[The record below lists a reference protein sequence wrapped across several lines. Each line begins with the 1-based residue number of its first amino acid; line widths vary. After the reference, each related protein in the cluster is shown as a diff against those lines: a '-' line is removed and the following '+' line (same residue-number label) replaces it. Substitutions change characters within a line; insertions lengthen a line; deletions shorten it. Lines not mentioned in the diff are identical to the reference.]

1 MNEKIDFEILEKDL
15 KRFGLFY
22 FMIWAINLAL
32 FIGQFAYYYF
42 NQVDIDLV
50 FIFFVILNILS
61 LYLTYKINDR
71 YSFLK
76 YRYNYYKTNND

>member
-1 MNEKIDFEILEKDL
+1 MNEKIDYEILDKDL

-22 FMIWAINLAL
+22 FIIWAINLAL

-42 NQVDIDLV
+42 HQVDIDLV
-50 FIFFVILNILS
+50 FMFFVILNVLS
-61 LYLTYKINDR
+61 LYLTYKINDS

>member
-76 YRYNYYKTNND
+76 YRYNYYKNTQ

>member
-76 YRYNYYKTNND
+76 YRYNYYKTNNN

>member
-15 KRFGLFY
+15 KRFGFFY

-76 YRYNYYKTNND
+76 YRYDYYKTNND

>member
-22 FMIWAINLAL
+22 FMIWVINLAL

-50 FIFFVILNILS
+50 FMFFVILNILS
-61 LYLTYKINDR
+61 LYLTYKINDS